1 MEKVIGTSHR
11 VRVRL
16 ALVAGL
22 AGLTCTLPAQPAPD
36 TTAAPPPSGDEL
48 IQLEAFQVTG
58 TRIRR
63 TDIETAAPII
73 RFEREAI
80 TSSGFISVGDS
91 IRNLPFNT
99 GGSVDSQRTA
109 TFASGARTLNLRGLG
124 SRNTLIL
131 LNGRRTSPYGLAGG
145 NGFDAVGDLN
155 SIPDYAID
163 AIDIVKDGNSAIYG
177 SDAVAGVV
185 DIKTRAHFT
194 GLTTETEIGNTTEGD
209 AFTYSIGAGFGTTSA
224 DKKTKVVGFLDWASQ
239 NSVKLADR
247 DFSRTSDLRSYGG
260 RDNRSTAGFPGR
272 VTVPASNTAGLP
284 AGQRTFDSPTA
295 TPTAAGSVPFN
306 SFVHNYDPNPI
317 TDLLPS
323 NSQRGVF
330 FQGSH
335 EISPAFEVFAEMFY
349 RKLISKIETAAA
361 PVFAQNE
368 NGTAPNGQLL
378 FPVTNPFNVFGAD
391 IIGSSLA
398 FRLVEIGPRTTNLDI
413 DASRVIAGARGTV
426 LENFTWETAFLHAE
440 NQVTNTNTN
449 QSLDRKVQA
458 ALSGVRGPVSGRTLY
473 LNPFGPNDPELV
485 NYLRS
490 SFTRDSRF
498 DLDLG
503 DFTVSGEVFRLPAGP
518 LGLALGG
525 EVRKESFLSN
535 RSEDERA
542 GQVIGGSEGFNTD
555 GNRKVE
561 AFYAELSLPI
571 FKQTRL
577 GSLEA
582 QLAARRED
590 YSDFGE
596 ATKPKIGLAWKV
608 VPSLLLRG
616 TFSQAFKAPDLP
628 QLYNGGTVSFTAG
641 NNTDPRRTADP
652 ARQGRIVTIGNA
664 ALQPEETDVSF
675 AGLVFA
681 PKKGEFLGFL
691 DGFEA
696 TAEYFYFET
705 SDRITDFVG
714 DFGYA
719 AILNGEAA
727 GNPLFAAL
735 VQRAEPTAADIAAGL
750 PGALLQVNNT
760 FRNIAKASYE
770 GWDFSLRYDR
780 DTPIGR
786 FRLQTDWTYVM
797 SNTFN
802 SVEVVD
808 TFTFPRYRSISWLR
822 WRVKD
827 WAARITVNHIAPY
840 DDSTTAGVALGG
852 NGRVNRIKSYTSYS
866 PTLFY
871 TGFKKV
877 ALELGV
883 SNVLDEPPPR
893 SYTESPG
900 YDNLTGPGLGRF
912 VYFKLTT
919 EL

>member
-1 MEKVIGTSHR
+1 MKNASGSHR
-11 VRVRL
+11 AWAWL
-16 ALVAGL
+16 ALAGVAGSAQIIL
-22 AGLTCTLPAQPAPD
+22 AQS
-36 TTAAPPPSGDEL
+36 APPTATPPPREEQLVEL
-48 IQLEAFQVTG
+48 EKFQVTG
-58 TRIRR
+58 SRIRR

-80 TSSGFISVGDS
+80 TSSGFTSVGDS

-99 GGSVDSQRTA
+99 GGSVDTQRTA

-155 SIPDYAID
+155 SIPDYAIE

-185 DIKTRAHFT
+185 DIKTRAHFV
-194 GLTTETEIGNTTEGD
+194 GLTTETEIANTTEGD
-209 AFTYSIGAGFGTTSA
+209 SFTYSFGAGFGATAT
-224 DKKTKVVGFLDWASQ
+224 DGKTKVVGFLDWASQ

-247 DFSRTSDLRSYGG
+247 DFSRTADLRSFGG
-260 RDNRSTAGFPGR
+260 RDNRSSAGFPGR
-272 VTVPASNTAGLP
+272 VSVPASNTAGLP

-295 TPTAAGSVPFN
+295 TPSAGASVPFN
-306 SFVHNYDPNPI
+306 GFVHNYDPNPV
-317 TDLLPS
+317 TDLQPS
-323 NSQRGVF
+323 NEQRGVF
-330 FQGSH
+330 LQGSH
-335 EISPAFEVFAEMFY
+335 AISPALEVFAEMFY
-349 RKLISKIETAAA
+349 RKLISKVEVAAS

-368 NGTAPNGQLL
+368 NGTATNGQLI
-378 FPVTNPFNVFGAD
+378 FPTTNPNNVFGAD

-413 DASRVIAGARGTV
+413 DASRVIAGARGT
-426 LENFTWETAFLHAE
+426 LPHEFTWEAAFLHAE
-440 NQVTNTNTN
+440 NQVTNSNTN

-503 DFTVSGEVFRLPAGP
+503 DFTVSGDVVQLPAGP
-518 LGLALGG
+518 LGLAFGG
-525 EVRKESFLSN
+525 EVRKESFLSI
-535 RSEDERA
+535 RSEDEKA
-542 GQVIGGSEGFNTD
+542 GQVIGGSEGFDTD

-561 AFYAELSLPI
+561 AFYAELSVPI
-571 FKQTRL
+571 FKETAV
-577 GSLEA
+577 GNLEA
-582 QLAARRED
+582 QLAARREE

-596 ATKPKIGLAWKV
+596 TTKPKIGMAWKAL
-608 VPSLLLRG
+608 PWLLLRG

-641 NNTDPRRTADP
+641 NNADPRRPADP
-652 ARQGRIVTIGNA
+652 ARQGRIVTVGNLG
-664 ALQPEETDVSF
+664 LQPEETDVTF
-675 AGLVFA
+675 LGLVFA
-681 PKKGEFLGFL
+681 PKKGEVLGFL
-691 DGFEA
+691 EGFEA
-696 TAEYFYFET
+696 TVEYFYFET
-705 SDRITDFVG
+705 KDRITDFVG
-714 DFGYA
+714 DFGYN
-719 AILNGEAA
+719 AILAGEAA
-727 GNPLFAAL
+727 GNSLFAAL
-735 VQRAEPTAADIAAGL
+735 VQRAEASPADIAAGL

-786 FRLQTDWTYVM
+786 FRVQTDWTYVT

-802 SVEVVD
+802 SVEFVD
-808 TFTFPRYRSISWLR
+808 TFTFPRYRGISWLR
-822 WRVKD
+822 WRVQD
-827 WAARITVNHIAPY
+827 WAARVTINHIAPY
-840 DDSTTAGVALGG
+840 DDSTTAGTALGG
-852 NGRVNRIKSYTSYS
+852 NGRINRIKSYTSYS
-866 PTLFY
+866 PAIFY
-871 TGFKKV
+871 TGFDKLQ
-877 ALELGV
+877 LELGV

-900 YDNLTGPGLGRF
+900 YDNLTAPGLGCF
-912 VYFKLTT
+912 VYFKVTT
-919 EL
+919 EF